1 MGLIPN
7 KGAGI
12 GAGAS
17 LDFEGAA
24 KNDEAGMEGE
34 AVGVVDRTNG
44 VVTNLGGVLTSGELA
59 KKLGIPEPELDP
71 AVLAGGVTGIGGTL
85 ANEGVGAVGAEAGT
99 EPEDAATD
107 SVVSFVVVSRG
118 VGLEGLLV
126 SNGVGAVLE
135 DLLSENGRAAMG
147 GSFALEASCL
157 IGET

>member
-1 MGLIPN
+1 MIPN

-59 KKLGIPEPELDP
+59 KKLGIPEPELDTQASYLLCEC
-71 AVLAGGVTGIGGTL
+71 AVCIK
-85 ANEGVGAVGAEAGT
+85 
-99 EPEDAATD
+99 
-107 SVVSFVVVSRG
+107 
-118 VGLEGLLV
+118 
-126 SNGVGAVLE
+126 
-135 DLLSENGRAAMG
+135 
-147 GSFALEASCL
+147 C
-157 IGET
+157 I

>member
-34 AVGVVDRTNG
+34 AVGVVDRING

-71 AVLAGGVTGIGGTL
+71 AVLAGGVTGIGGAL
-85 ANEGVGAVGAEAGT
+85 ANKGVGAVGAETGT

-107 SVVSFVVVSRG
+107 SVVSRG
-118 VGLEGLLV
+118 AGLEGLLV